1 MSHSFLIHV
10 SKTIPRSK
18 VNQAIWSQLQSPAAP
33 KPLNLRS
40 FSTSRSQGNVSIWG
54 GESVIR
60 AARKSQSLCIGL
72 EPIRNAAVLRRAASS
87 YSTVEMKDRDPKDN
101 PSDQAPPP
109 ANNGGNATGGGH
121 EGGNNNNSSGN
132 GDGKSNKNH
141 SWDVVD
147 NQLQKPTV
155 PEVYPQVLALPIA
168 GRPLFPGFYKA
179 VVIKEPT
186 VTAAIKELMK
196 RGQPYVGA
204 FLLKDEGLD
213 VDTITN
219 IDQVHKVG
227 VFAQITSVFPATSG
241 KEETGLTAVLYP
253 HRRIKINEL
262 LPIKEKH
269 SMAAVEEVASN
280 KPTAAAEEGE
290 KAVEKVSKKIESEFE
305 PEKAVVQKAGKT
317 TLGVRVLTCYSSNL
331 R

>member
-18 VNQAIWSQLQSPAAP
+18 VNQAIWSQLHSPLANNT

-54 GESVIR
+54 GQGIASTMKNSPV
-60 AARKSQSLCIGL
+60 CIGL
-72 EPIRNAAVLRRAASS
+72 QPIRSPAALRRAAST
-87 YSTVEMKDRDPKDN
+87 YSQLEMKDRDPKDN
-101 PSDQAPPP
+101 PSDQPP
-109 ANNGGNATGGGH
+109 APSGGGAGAGEGGH
-121 EGGNNNNSSGN
+121 NNSGGNN
-132 GDGKSNKNH
+132 DGKSGKNH

-219 IDQVHKVG
+219 IDQVHQVG
-227 VFAQITSVFPATSG
+227 VFAQITSVFPASSG
-241 KEETGLTAVLYP
+241 KEESGLTAVLYP

-269 SMAAVEEVASN
+269 TMAAVEEVAQ
-280 KPTAAAEEGE
+280 KEVVAEESGE
-290 KAVEKVSKKIESEFE
+290 KMIEKVEKTIESESP
-305 PEKAVVQKAGKT
+305 PEKAVVQKSGNAFIYCAKRKKKKKKQ
-317 TLGVRVLTCYSSNL
+317 LSLN
-331 R
+331 

>member
-1 MSHSFLIHV
+1 MNHSFLIHV

-18 VNQAIWSQLQSPAAP
+18 VNQAIFSQLQCSNN
-33 KPLNLRS
+33 KPLSLRT
-40 FSTSRSQGNVSIWG
+40 FATSRSQSNVSIWG
-54 GESVIR
+54 GESI
-60 AARKSQSLCIGL
+60 ARTMKNNPVCIGL
-72 EPIRNAAVLRRAASS
+72 QPIQSAAQLRRAASS

-109 ANNGGNATGGGH
+109 ANNGSAAGGESGN
-121 EGGNNNNSSGN
+121 GNNGGN
-132 GDGKSNKNH
+132 GDGKSPKNH
-141 SWDVVD
+141 SWDTVD

-213 VDTITN
+213 VDTITS
-219 IDQVHKVG
+219 IDQVHQVG
-227 VFAQITSVFPATSG
+227 VFAQITSVFPATAG
-241 KEETGLTAVLYP
+241 KEESGLTAVLYP

-269 SMAAVEEVASN
+269 SVAAVDEVASKEIAAKDTQKTLE
-280 KPTAAAEEGE
+280 KPKEI
-290 KAVEKVSKKIESEFE
+290 KESEFQ
-305 PEKAVVQKAGKT
+305 PEKVAAQKTGMF
-317 TLGVRVLTCYSSNL
+317 LIWVL
-331 R
+331 

>member
-10 SKTIPRSK
+10 SKTIPRNK
-18 VNQAIWSQLQSPAAP
+18 VNQTIWSQLQSPLANNT
-33 KPLNLRS
+33 KPLSLRS
-40 FSTSRSQGNVSIWG
+40 FSSSRSQGNVSIWG
-54 GESVIR
+54 GQGI
-60 AARKSQSLCIGL
+60 ARHIKQGECIGL
-72 EPIRNAAVLRRAASS
+72 QPIRSPAALRRAASN
-87 YSTVEMKDRDPKDN
+87 YSQLEMKDRDPKDN
-101 PSDQAPPP
+101 PSDQAPP
-109 ANNGGNATGGGH
+109 GATGGAGAGG
-121 EGGNNNNSSGN
+121 EGNNNNNSNN
-132 GDGKSNKNH
+132 GDGKSGGKNH

-155 PEVYPQVLALPIA
+155 PEIYPQVLALPIA

-204 FLLKDEGLD
+204 FLLKDESLD

-219 IDQVHKVG
+219 IDQVHPVG

-262 LPIKEKH
+262 LPIKEKNH
-269 SMAAVEEVASN
+269 HTVAAVEEVASGAE
-280 KPTAAAEEGE
+280 KEATAKQEVATI
-290 KAVEKVSKKIESEFE
+290 EKVIDKAEKTVESEFQ
-305 PEKAVVQKAGKT
+305 PEKAVIQKSGKY
-317 TLGVRVLTCYSSNL
+317 LLLYELDCFL
-331 R
+331 

>member
-1 MSHSFLIHV
+1 MNNSFLIHV

-18 VNQAIWSQLQSPAAP
+18 VNQAIWSQLQTPSST
-33 KPLNLRS
+33 PLSLRS
-40 FSTSRSQGNVSIWG
+40 FSTCRSQGNVTIWG
-54 GESVIR
+54 GQGVT
-60 AARKSQSLCIGL
+60 KSMRQNKSLYIGL
-72 EPIRNAAVLRRAASS
+72 QPIRNPASLHRTA
-87 YSTVEMKDRDPKDN
+87 STCVQFKNEDPKDN
-101 PSDQAPPP
+101 PSNNDAPPP
-109 ANNGGNATGGGH
+109 AGGGAAGGEGNNSNGNNGG
-121 EGGNNNNSSGN
+121 

-204 FLLKDEGLD
+204 FLLKDENFD
-213 VDTITN
+213 RDTITN

-227 VFAQITSVFPATSG
+227 VFAQITSVFPATAG
-241 KEETGLTAVLYP
+241 KEESGLTAVLYP

-262 LPIKEKH
+262 LPINEKH
-269 SMAAVEEVASN
+269 TIASVKEVPKEEAEAQKSIENVAKSL
-280 KPTAAAEEGE
+280 
-290 KAVEKVSKKIESEFE
+290 ESELE
-305 PEKAVVQKAGKT
+305 PEKAAVQKAGKIKRYNWEIIFS
-317 TLGVRVLTCYSSNL
+317 LMISM
-331 R
+331 

>member
-18 VNQAIWSQLQSPAAP
+18 VNQAIWSQLQSPVAS

-40 FSTSRSQGNVSIWG
+40 FSTSRSQSNVSIWG
-54 GESVIR
+54 GGSVLQQ
-60 AARKSQSLCIGL
+60 AKNNPQQSLCIGL
-72 EPIRNAAVLRRAASS
+72 EPIRSAAGLRRAASS
-87 YSTVEMKDRDPKDN
+87 YSAIEMKDQDPKDIPP

-109 ANNGGNATGGGH
+109 AGGNAAGG
-121 EGGNNNNSSGN
+121 ESGNSNNSG
-132 GDGKSNKNH
+132 GDGKSGKNH

-219 IDQVHKVG
+219 IDQVHQVG

-241 KEETGLTAVLYP
+241 KEESGLTAVLYP

-269 SMAAVEEVASN
+269 TMAAVEEVAS
-280 KPTAAAEEGE
+280 KKESLAVEGE
-290 KAVEKVSKKIESEFE
+290 KAVEKPSKAIESEFE
-305 PEKAVVQKAGKT
+305 PERAIVQKSGNFVWDQFS
-317 TLGVRVLTCYSSNL
+317 LESIH
-331 R
+331 

>member
-18 VNQAIWSQLQSPAAP
+18 VNQAIWSQLQSPAAS

-40 FSTSRSQGNVSIWG
+40 FSTSRSQSNVSIWG
-54 GESVIR
+54 GGSVL
-60 AARKSQSLCIGL
+60 KQLKHNPNQSLCIGL
-72 EPIRNAAVLRRAASS
+72 EPIRNAAGLRRAASS
-87 YSTVEMKDRDPKDN
+87 YSTIEMKDRDPKDTP

-109 ANNGGNATGGGH
+109 AGGGNAAGG
-121 EGGNNNNSSGN
+121 ESGNNSNQNGSS
-132 GDGKSNKNH
+132 GDGKSGKNH

-219 IDQVHKVG
+219 IDQVHQVG
-227 VFAQITSVFPATSG
+227 VFAQITSVFPASSG
-241 KEETGLTAVLYP
+241 KEESGLTAVLYP

-269 SMAAVEEVASN
+269 TVAAVEEVAST
-280 KPTAAAEEGE
+280 KDMAVEGE
-290 KAVEKVSKKIESEFE
+290 KAVEKPSKAIQSEFE
-305 PEKAVVQKAGKT
+305 PEKAIVQKSGSKKKKKK
-317 TLGVRVLTCYSSNL
+317 
-331 R
+331 

>member
-1 MSHSFLIHV
+1 LIHV

-18 VNQAIWSQLQSPAAP
+18 VNQAIYSQLQSANT
-33 KPLNLRS
+33 KPLSLRT
-40 FSTSRSQGNVSIWG
+40 FSTSRSQNNVSIWG
-54 GESVIR
+54 GEGI
-60 AARKSQSLCIGL
+60 ARTMKNKPVCIGL
-72 EPIRNAAVLRRAASS
+72 QPIRSAAQLRRAASS

-109 ANNGGNATGGGH
+109 ASNGGAAGGENGS
-121 EGGNNNNSSGN
+121 GNNNNGNN
-132 GDGKSNKNH
+132 GDGKSSKNH
-141 SWDVVD
+141 SWDVVE

-155 PEVYPQVLALPIA
+155 PEVYPQVLALPIT

-219 IDQVHKVG
+219 IDQVHQVG
-227 VFAQITSVFPATSG
+227 VFAQITSVFPATAG
-241 KEETGLTAVLYP
+241 KEESGLTAVLYP
-253 HRRIKINEL
+253 HRRIKISEL

-269 SMAAVEEVASN
+269 SVAAVEEVAS
-280 KPTAAAEEGE
+280 KEAVAEST
-290 KAVEKVSKKIESEFE
+290 EKVIEKPKEALESEFQ
-305 PEKAVVQKAGKT
+305 PEKAVAQKTGMH
-317 TLGVRVLTCYSSNL
+317 
-331 R
+331 

>member
-18 VNQAIWSQLQSPAAP
+18 VNHAIWSQLQSPVAS

-40 FSTSRSQGNVSIWG
+40 FSTSRSQSNVSIWG
-54 GESVIR
+54 GGSVLR
-60 AARKSQSLCIGL
+60 QVKNQPNQSLCIGL
-72 EPIRNAAVLRRAASS
+72 EPIRNAAGLRRAASS
-87 YSTVEMKDRDPKDN
+87 SATIELKERDPKDT
-101 PSDQAPPP
+101 PPSSDQPPPP
-109 ANNGGNATGGGH
+109 AGGNAAGGEGGGNS
-121 EGGNNNNSSGN
+121 NNNG
-132 GDGKSNKNH
+132 GDGKSGKNH

-204 FLLKDEGLD
+204 FLLKDDGLD
-213 VDTITN
+213 MDTITN
-219 IDQVHKVG
+219 IDQVHQVG
-227 VFAQITSVFPATSG
+227 VFAQITSVFPANSG
-241 KEETGLTAVLYP
+241 KEESGLTAVLYP

-269 SMAAVEEVASN
+269 TMAAVEEIAPKKDLAV
-280 KPTAAAEEGE
+280 EGE
-290 KAVEKVSKKIESEFE
+290 KALEKPSKTTGSEFE
-305 PEKAVVQKAGKT
+305 PEKAIIHKSGNT
-317 TLGVRVLTCYSSNL
+317 RTNFYRI
-331 R
+331 

>member
-1 MSHSFLIHV
+1 MNHSFLIHV

-18 VNQAIWSQLQSPAAP
+18 VNQAIWSQLQTPSN
-33 KPLNLRS
+33 KPLSLRS
-40 FSTSRSQGNVSIWG
+40 FSTCRSQSNVTIWG
-54 GESVIR
+54 GQGI
-60 AARKSQSLCIGL
+60 AKSMRQNQSMYIGL
-72 EPIRNAAVLRRAASS
+72 QPIRNPASLHRTA
-87 YSTVEMKDRDPKDN
+87 STCVQFKDQDPKDK
-101 PSDQAPPP
+101 PSNNDAPPP
-109 ANNGGNATGGGH
+109 AGDGAAGGEGNNGNTGGG
-121 EGGNNNNSSGN
+121 

-141 SWDVVD
+141 SWDIVD

-204 FLLKDEGLD
+204 FLLKDENLN
-213 VDTITN
+213 VDTITD

-227 VFAQITSVFPATSG
+227 VFAQITSVFPATGG
-241 KEETGLTAVLYP
+241 KEESGLTAVLYP
-253 HRRIKINEL
+253 HRRIKITEL

-269 SMAAVEEVASN
+269 TMASVKEVPKEETKV
-280 KPTAAAEEGE
+280 
-290 KAVEKVSKKIESEFE
+290 VEKQSELE
-305 PEKAVVQKAGKT
+305 PEKAVIQKSGK
-317 TLGVRVLTCYSSNL
+317 
-331 R
+331 